1 VKLTEWM
8 NDPSTSAPAED
19 VASQSHISVP
29 QSRILGTGE
38 MADRTRSFDWSK
50 TPIGPIEQ
58 WPDVLLVLV
67 NTLLATR
74 HPMLLWWGDDLIQF
88 YNDAYRPS
96 LGYDKHPKAL
106 GQKGVDCWQEI
117 WPVIGPQV
125 EAVMTHGE
133 ASWHENQLVPIYRN
147 GELEDV
153 YWTYSYSP
161 VRDSGGAIRGTL
173 VTTSETTGRVLA
185 EQKVRASQERYRALF
200 ELASDPIF
208 IADVDGRICEVN
220 LAACQLLGY
229 TRSELLQRNYAD
241 LIPEADVPRLWQARD
256 ELLDGGVG
264 VEQWCLI
271 TAGGLTVNAEVSA
284 AILPDG
290 RWQAFLRDITDRK
303 RLEQERS
310 LLISQLQQERKR
322 LVDLFEQAPALFAV
336 LRGPEHI
343 FEMINPLYQELL
355 GERNLLGKPVR
366 VAVPEAEQQGFFELL
381 DRVYQ
386 TGEPFVGHGIRIH
399 LARSAGQPLEER
411 FLDFVYQP
419 IREADGGVSGI
430 IALGVDVTERKR
442 TEEALI
448 QAEKLTAVGRLASS
462 IAHEIN
468 NPLEAVTNLLFLV
481 QTSTN
486 RSERESYLA
495 QAQEELARVARISTQ
510 TLRFHRQSTRAKETS
525 LREVMEGVLTLNQGR
540 INGGKIKVSRRY
552 RTHRQIMAYEADLR
566 QVFAN
571 LIGNALDAS
580 QEGGRLTVSVRDSVD
595 WSSGERGVRASIA
608 DTGCGMS
615 PETRRRIFEPFFT
628 TKGFTG
634 TGLGLWVSSGIL
646 QNHRAR
652 ICVRSSQN
660 AKHHGT
666 VFSIFFPVDGP
677 QFSPTA

>member
-1 VKLTEWM
+1 M
-8 NDPSTSAPAED
+8 NDPSASAPAGQ
-19 VASQSHISVP
+19 VTSQSRISAP
-29 QSRILGTGE
+29 QSRIFGTGE
-38 MADRTRSFDWSK
+38 MADRTRCFDWSR
-50 TPIGPIEQ
+50 TALGAVEQ
-58 WPDVLLVLV
+58 WPDALLVTV

-74 HPMLLWWGDDLIQF
+74 HPMFLWWGDDLIQF

-106 GQKGVDCWQEI
+106 GQRGSECWPEI
-117 WPVIGPQV
+117 WPIIGPQV
-125 EAVMTHGE
+125 EAVMAHGE

-161 VRDSGGAIRGTL
+161 VRDSGGVIRGIL

-185 EQKVRASQERYRALF
+185 EQKVRASQERYKALF

-229 TRSELLQRNYAD
+229 TRGELLHRNYAD
-241 LIPEADVPRLWQARD
+241 LVPESDVPRLWQARD
-256 ELLDGGVG
+256 ELLSGGVG
-264 VEQWCLI
+264 VEQWTLM
-271 TAGGLTVNAEVSA
+271 TAAGLTLNTEVSA

-290 RWQAFLRDITDRK
+290 RWQVFLRDITDRK

-310 LLISQLQQERKR
+310 VLIRQLQQERKR
-322 LVDLFEQAPALFAV
+322 LADLFEQAPAFFAV
-336 LRGPEHI
+336 LRGPDHI
-343 FEMINPLYQELL
+343 FEMTNPLFQELIGKDHL
-355 GERNLLGKPVR
+355 IGKPAR
-366 VAVPEAEQQGFFELL
+366 NAVPEAEQQGFFELL

-386 TGEPFVGHGIRIH
+386 TGEPFVGHGIRIN

-411 FLDFVYQP
+411 YLDFVYQP
-419 IREADGGVSGI
+419 IREADGTVSGI

-462 IAHEIN
+462 ISHEIN
-468 NPLEAVTNLLFLV
+468 NPLEAVTNLLFLI
-481 QTSTN
+481 QTSPN
-486 RSERESYLA
+486 RSEREDYLK
-495 QAQEELARVARISTQ
+495 QAQDELARVARISTQ

-525 LREVMEGVLTLNQGR
+525 LREVVEGVLTLNQGR
-540 INGGKIKVSRRY
+540 VKSAKVKVERRY
-552 RTHRQIMAYEADLR
+552 RTEQQIMAYEADLR

-580 QEGGRLTVSVRDSVD
+580 EEGGRLIVSVHDSVN
-595 WSSGERGVRASIA
+595 WSNGERGVRVMIA
-608 DTGCGMS
+608 DTGAGMS

-628 TKGFTG
+628 TKGLTG

-652 ICVRSSQN
+652 ICVRSSQDP
-660 AKHHGT
+660 KHHGT
-666 VFSIFFPVDGP
+666 VFSIFFPIDGP
-677 QFSPTA
+677 QISPTN

>member
-1 VKLTEWM
+1 MSLTEWM
-8 NDPSTSAPAED
+8 NDPSASAPAGQ
-19 VASQSHISVP
+19 VASR
-29 QSRILGTGE
+29 SRIFGTGE

-50 TPIGPIEQ
+50 SSLGPDEQ
-58 WPDVLLVLV
+58 WPDALLVMV

-96 LGYDKHPKAL
+96 LGYDRHPKAL
-106 GQKGVDCWQEI
+106 GQKAIECWPEI
-117 WPVIGPQV
+117 WPIIGPQI
-125 EAVMTHGE
+125 EAVMTRGE
-133 ASWHENQLVPIYRN
+133 ASWHEDQLVPIYRN

-161 VRDSGGAIRGTL
+161 VRDSGGAIRGVL
-173 VTTSETTGRVLA
+173 VTTAETTGRVLA
-185 EQKVRASQERYRALF
+185 EHKLRASQERYRALF

-208 IADVDGRICEVN
+208 IADVNGRICEVN

-241 LIPEADVPRLWQARD
+241 LVPESDVPRLWLARD
-256 ELLDGGVG
+256 TLLDGGVG
-264 VEQWCLI
+264 MEQWCLI
-271 TAGGLTVNAEVSA
+271 TAAGLTLNTEVSA

-290 RWQAFLRDITDRK
+290 RWQVFLRDITDR
-303 RLEQERS
+303 RHLEQERS

-322 LVDLFEQAPALFAV
+322 LADLFEQAPAFFAV
-336 LRGPEHI
+336 LRGPDHV
-343 FEMINPLYQELL
+343 FEMTNPLYEELI
-355 GERNLLGKPVR
+355 GNRNLIGKPVR
-366 VAVPEAEQQGFFELL
+366 EAVPEAEQQGFFELL

-386 TGEPFVGHGIRIH
+386 TGEPFVGHGIRIN
-399 LARSAGQPLEER
+399 LARSASQPLEEHY
-411 FLDFVYQP
+411 LDFVYQP
-419 IREADGGVSGI
+419 IREADGSISGI

-468 NPLEAVTNLLFLV
+468 NPLEAVTNLLFLI
-481 QTSTN
+481 QTSPN
-486 RSERESYLA
+486 RSERENYLK

-525 LREVMEGVLTLNQGR
+525 LREVVEGVLTLNQGR
-540 INGGKIKVSRRY
+540 INSAKIKVERRY

-571 LIGNALDAS
+571 VIGNALDAS
-580 QEGGRLTVSVRDSVD
+580 DKGGRLIISVRDATN
-595 WSSGERGVRASIA
+595 WSSVERGVRVSIA

-615 PETRRRIFEPFFT
+615 QETRRRIFEPFFT
-628 TKGFTG
+628 TKGITG
-634 TGLGLWVSSGIL
+634 TGLGLWVSAGIL

-652 ICVRSSQN
+652 ICVRSSQD
-660 AKHHGT
+660 ARHHGT
-666 VFSIFFPVDGP
+666 VFSIFFPTDFQSENSTKP
-677 QFSPTA
+677 K